1 MKFNQRYKIQQK
13 DNCNRKLTDAQVLQI
28 YEEHLFTGVSVYYL
42 AVKAGV
48 TKGALNNRF
57 RLLDLKSLGTKGK
70 MEHRF
75 FNIIDNEIKAYL
87 LGFLFGDGC
96 VSRNTNAITVEL
108 SIKDRYIIDLFH
120 QLNPNLKLL
129 SRIKGKSETLKIGL
143 TSKIMKSDLL
153 NKGVKINKTYDGM
166 LIQNVDRLYYP
177 HLIRGFMDADGC
189 VFCKKQRLN
198 IVILAC
204 SSLDFIM
211 QISRYLSSVDIIH
224 TITADIREHKLTI
237 YHLNICKDVTKF
249 YHLIYDNAN
258 FWLKRKRD
266 KFIGNTE
273 VTIEPKNLI
282 AP

>member
-28 YEEHLFTGVSVYYL
+28 YEEH
-42 AVKAGV
+42 
-48 TKGALNNRF
+48 
-57 RLLDLKSLGTKGK
+57 
-70 MEHRF
+70 
-75 FNIIDNEIKAYL
+75 
-87 LGFLFGDGC
+87 
-96 VSRNTNAITVEL
+96 
-108 SIKDRYIIDLFH
+108 
-120 QLNPNLKLL
+120 
-129 SRIKGKSETLKIGL
+129 
-143 TSKIMKSDLL
+143 
-153 NKGVKINKTYDGM
+153 
-166 LIQNVDRLYYP
+166 
-177 HLIRGFMDADGC
+177 
-189 VFCKKQRLN
+189 
-198 IVILAC
+198 
-204 SSLDFIM
+204 
-211 QISRYLSSVDIIH
+211 LSSVDIIH